1 MSSIRPPRS
10 TARSSIALVEP
21 SASRKPADGKASPGP
36 AVHFAALSDVGSARP
51 HNEDRWQVVPEH
63 GLIIVAD
70 GMGGY
75 NAGEVAAELA
85 VQTACQLV
93 PDLLVLGLAP
103 GEALVR
109 GISASNDQ
117 IREYALGNPDC
128 LGMGTTIVCAIV
140 AAGQLHLAHIGDS
153 RAYLFRDGQLR
164 RLTRDHSIG
173 QEIVESGKLSE
184 AEVRELPAR
193 GILTRALG
201 VEENVV
207 CDSLSLDWL
216 PGDTL
221 VLCSDGL
228 TDLVTDP
235 IIEQLLV
242 DAAPEGPGAQVRSLI
257 GGALQAGG
265 ADNVTAVVVRAADGQ
280 PSARAKGRVARE
292 RAH

>member
-10 TARSSIALVEP
+10 TARASIALVEP
-21 SASRKPADGKASPGP
+21 GPGRKATDANAAPGP

-51 HNEDRWQVVPEH
+51 HNEDRWQVVAEH
-63 GLIIVAD
+63 GLIVVAD

-103 GEALVR
+103 SEALLR
-109 GISASNDQ
+109 GIAASNDQ
-117 IREYALGNPDC
+117 IRDYAAANPDC

-140 AAGQLHLAHIGDS
+140 AAGRLHLAHIGDS

-201 VEENVV
+201 VEESVC
-207 CDSLSLDWL
+207 CDSLSLEWL

-235 IIEQLLV
+235 VIEQLLL
-242 DAAPEGPGAQVRSLI
+242 DGAGEGPAAQVRSLI

-265 ADNVTAVVVRAADGQ
+265 ADNVTVVVVKAADGQ
-280 PSARAKGRVARE
+280 RE
-292 RAH
+292 RAPGRAARQRAH